1 VFCGIDVAR
10 EMHHAVALNAAGDRL
25 VDRPLPNAEPDL
37 VKLFEQLQVY
47 GRVLVVVDQLAS
59 IGALAIAVAR
69 SCGIAVAYLPGLSMR
84 RIADLYPGEGKT
96 DARDAH
102 IIADAARTLPHPLR
116 GVGPDEQT
124 TVELAVLA
132 GYDADLADESTRLI
146 NRLHDALSHVHPSLE
161 RLLGKHFHCPG
172 VLRLLVATGT
182 PTAIGQLGEVGIAT
196 LMADGS
202 PRLTR
207 TLPAQI
213 VTALADQSVTIPA
226 TAQYGRVI
234 RGLTD
239 QLSTVLAQRKTLRGE
254 LEELLAVHPLAEI
267 LTSMPGVGPRTAI
280 ELLRTVGD
288 GSAFPSAAHIAS
300 YAGLAPTTRQSG
312 RSIKGEHLPRRGNR
326 ALKSALYLSAFASLR
341 RPPSRDYYDRKRA
354 EGKNHTA
361 ALTCLARRR
370 IDVLHA
376 MIRDRHGRA
385 SRPDSRHGRRSLRL
399 SVGYLSEGA
408 RSGTHSERLVEH
420 CRRNRAYKRR
430 RPQRS
435 RPGRSQRGRG

>member
-1 VFCGIDVAR
+1 VAAGALVQVWSAGDDEGTIELSKTNSRAPQGDAEFEVFCGIDVAR
-10 EMHHAVALNAAGDRL
+10 EMHHAVGLNGAGVRL

-37 VKLFEQLQVY
+37 VKLFTDLQGH

-96 DARDAH
+96 DARDAYV
-102 IIADAARTLPHPLR
+102 IADAARTLPHALR
-116 GVGPDEQT
+116 RVGPDEQT

-132 GYDADLADESTRLI
+132 GYDADLAAESTRLM
-146 NRLHDALSHVHPSLE
+146 NRLHDALSHVHPALE

-172 VLRLLVATGT
+172 VLRLLAATGT
-182 PTAIGQLGEVGIAT
+182 PTAIGQLGESGIAT

-202 PRLTR
+202 PRLAR
-207 TLPAQI
+207 TLPARI

-234 RGLTD
+234 RGLAD
-239 QLSTVLAQRKTLRGE
+239 QLLTVLAQRKTLRGE
-254 LEELLAVHPLAEI
+254 LEELLAVHPLREI

-288 GSAFPSAAHIAS
+288 GSAFPSSAHIAS
-300 YAGLAPTTRQSG
+300 YAGLAPATRQSG
-312 RSIKGEHLPRRGNR
+312 RSIKGEHQPRRGNR

-341 RPPSRDYYDRKRA
+341 HSSSRAYYDRKRA

-370 IDVLHA
+370 VDVLHA
-376 MIRDRHGRA
+376 MLRDRQTYQPEHLDPTA
-385 SRPDSRHGRRSLRL
+385 P
-399 SVGYLSEGA
+399 
-408 RSGTHSERLVEH
+408 SGTKEP
-420 CRRNRAYKRR
+420 AAA
-430 RPQRS
+430 
-435 RPGRSQRGRG
+435 